1 MSESD
6 RHKIPRVYHSGA
18 EKRRQVKE
26 RCEKEEAVVSKTR
39 RMTEF
44 LIPQQ
49 SQPHALSSV
58 SESEGQEVAISVG
71 EKNTS
76 NNCSHF

>member
-6 RHKIPRVYHSGA
+6 RRKTPRVYHSGA

-26 RCEKEEAVVSKTR
+26 RCEKEEAVMSKTR
-39 RMTEF
+39 LMTEF

-49 SQPHALSSV
+49 SQPHALSRSG
-58 SESEGQEVAISVG
+58 SSNKRRKEKHVG
-71 EKNTS
+71 
-76 NNCSHF
+76 